1 MKKEKILQVHG
12 ENDDFLSRWQRKV
25 FDPFVGARPGCSIE
39 LLFHSAESFD
49 TYHSTFTLTSVG
61 YKITWDEQETAPNDG
76 E

>member
-12 ENDDFLSRWQRKV
+12 ANPALMSDWQQYT
-25 FDPFVGARPGCSIE
+25 FDSFVKAHPDCSIE

-61 YKITWDEQETAPNDG
+61 YKITWDE
-76 E
+76 